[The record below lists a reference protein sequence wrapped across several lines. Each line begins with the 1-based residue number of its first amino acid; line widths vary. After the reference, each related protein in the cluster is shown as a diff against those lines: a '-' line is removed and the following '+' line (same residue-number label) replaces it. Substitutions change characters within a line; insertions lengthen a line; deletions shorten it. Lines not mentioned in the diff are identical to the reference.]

1 MLSHNKLTFFRDA
14 MLTSVSQAPD
24 TVLQLINLDL
34 MLSRQQILH
43 GVSFTL
49 RRGECVCLLGESG
62 CGKSLTASAIVGA
75 LPTAA
80 SLGGGL
86 QIAGQSVLGCPPAQR
101 SVSTRAAMI
110 FQDSASALNPLVTI
124 GKQLQLVLRAR
135 QSLSR
140 HDAQQAA
147 AALLEEMGFN
157 DSIKVLSS
165 YPAELSG
172 GQRQR
177 VCIALALASQSPLI
191 VADEPTSALDVVTQ
205 QTVVAAFQRLL
216 QRPDAPALL
225 FITHDIVLAAQL
237 SRQALVMEQGH
248 IVENSSIKQLLTQPR
263 HPASQR
269 LVAAAR
275 HAEQSFVRQ
284 QPSLQGIA

>member
-1 MLSHNKLTFFRDA
+1 

-34 MLSRQQILH
+34 TLSRYQKLH

-49 RRGECVCLLGESG
+49 HRGECACLLGESG

-75 LPTAA
+75 LPAGA
-80 SLGGGL
+80 SVAGGL
-86 QIAGQSVLGCPPAQR
+86 QIAGQSVLNCPVGQR

-110 FQDSASALNPLVTI
+110 FQDSASALNPLVST
-124 GKQLQLVLRAR
+124 GKQLQMVLRAR

-140 HDAQQAA
+140 RAAQQAA
-147 AALLEEMGFN
+147 AALLEEMGFS
-157 DSIKVLSS
+157 DSMKVMNS

-177 VCIALALASQSPLI
+177 VCIALAIASQSPLI
-191 VADEPTSALDVVTQ
+191 VADEPTSALDVATQ

-237 SRQALVMEQGH
+237 CRQALVMEQGC
-248 IVENSSIKQLLTQPR
+248 IVENSSLKQLLTRPQ

-269 LVAAAR
+269 LVTAAR
-275 HAEQSFVRQ
+275 HAEQSLTRHQ
-284 QPSLQGIA
+284 RPLQGIA